1 MKPRN
6 DIQLVRTIPERC
18 RICYTCVR
26 ECPAKAI
33 RVVHGQAEVIPER
46 CIGCGNCV
54 KVCSQ
59 KAKEIYSPIDE
70 VMQVLKNKQPTIALL
85 APSFPAEFSDC
96 SPYQVCGALKQLG
109 FTYVVEVGAGADLV
123 SRAYRNLLSENPGRS
138 YIATTCPAV
147 VAYVER
153 YFPQLVPFLAPVVS
167 PMVATAR
174 ATRRM
179 YGKCFFVV
187 FIGPCIA
194 KKGEAQSESLA
205 NEVNEVLTFAEMR
218 QILDIALPNWK
229 IDSKEIPFDPP
240 ISGPGSLFPISR
252 GLIQSASIP
261 EDLTTG
267 NVIVAEGRSDFVEAI
282 REFDEGHCRPHLL
295 EILACEGCIMGPGY
309 SQKATLYRRRSYV
322 SQYVQNKLKHIDW
335 QLWRQ
340 QMALL
345 AQIEMSRKY
354 IPYEQH
360 SPQPTSAQIEEIMHT
375 LGKFKPE
382 DELNCGAC
390 GYDTCLEHAI
400 AIYNGLAQT
409 EMCLPFTIQRLRE
422 TIQNLAE
429 SNKKLEKT
437 QENLMQAE
445 KLASVGQLAAGIA
458 HELNNPL
465 GVLLMYAHLL
475 LDEHGIDESLKE
487 DLKMIVTQADRCKRI
502 VSGLLHFARQNK
514 INIETTNVPRLI
526 EHACKLVIIPP
537 EINVKI
543 ADHMKNPTAELDKDQ
558 IIQVLTNL
566 ITNAVQAMPHGGTLT
581 LITEDSP
588 DEIYI
593 TVEDTG
599 TGIPKENVTK
609 IFEPFFTTKEMG
621 KGTGMGLAITYGI
634 VKMHRGQITVESNDN
649 PKDGPTGTKFYI
661 SLPRYA
667 TPANEV
673 KEMDMK
679 DWLEAQEVIENS
691 QNTAT

>member
-1 MKPRN
+1 MKPRD

-33 RVVHGQAEVIPER
+33 RVVHGQAEVIRER

-59 KAKEIYSPIDE
+59 RAKEIYSPIE
-70 VMQVLKNKQPTIALL
+70 SVFNLLKRSEPCVALL
-85 APSFPAEFSDC
+85 APSFPAEFTEFPPRKLC
-96 SPYQVCGALKQLG
+96 AILKRFG
-109 FTYVVEVGAGADLV
+109 FSYVVEVGAGADLV
-123 SRAYRNLLSENPGRS
+123 SRAYRQLLTENPSRS

-147 VAYVER
+147 VAYIER
-153 YFPQLVPFLAPVVS
+153 YFPQLIPFMAPIVS
-167 PMVATAR
+167 PMVAAAR
-174 ATRRM
+174 AVRRM
-179 YGKCFFVV
+179 YGKKLSIV

-194 KKGEAQSESLA
+194 KKGEAQSEAL
-205 NEVNEVLTFAEMR
+205 NDEVTEVLTFSEMR
-218 QILDIALPNWK
+218 QILDTHFPEWK
-229 IDSKEIPFDPP
+229 QVDEEQNFDPP
-240 ISGPGSLFPISR
+240 IAGPGSLFPISR

-261 EDLTTG
+261 EDLTTD

-282 REFDEGHCRPHLL
+282 REFDEGQCRPNLL

-309 SQKATLYRRRSYV
+309 SQKATLYRRRTYV
-322 SQYVQNKLKHIDW
+322 SQYVRDKLKHIDW

-345 AQIEMSRKY
+345 AQINMSRQY
-354 IPYEQH
+354 IPYEQQT
-360 SPQPTSAQIEEIMHT
+360 PEPTSLQIEEIMHS

-400 AIYNGLAQT
+400 AIYHGLAQT

-429 SNKKLEKT
+429 SNEKLEKT
-437 QENLMQAE
+437 QETLMQAE
-445 KLASVGQLAAGIA
+445 KLASIGQLAAGIA

-465 GVLLMYAHLL
+465 GVVLMYAHLL
-475 LDEHGIDESLKE
+475 LDEYGTEESLKE
-487 DLKMIVTQADRCKRI
+487 DLKMIATQADRCKRI

-514 INIETTNVPRLI
+514 ISIETTNIPKLL
-526 EHACKLVIIPP
+526 EHACKLVIIPSN
-537 EINVKI
+537 IQLKI
-543 ADHMKNPTAELDKDQ
+543 ANHMRNPIAELDKEQ
-558 IIQVLTNL
+558 ITQVLTNL
-566 ITNAVQAMPHGGTLT
+566 MTNAIQAMPNGGTLT
-581 LITEDSP
+581 LITEDAS

-599 TGIPKENVTK
+599 TGIPKENLSK

-621 KGTGMGLAITYGI
+621 KGAGMGLAITYGI
-634 VKMHRGQITVESNDN
+634 IKMHRGQITVESNDN
-649 PKDGPTGTKFYI
+649 PKDGPTGTRFYI
-661 SLPRYA
+661 SLPRNVN
-667 TPANEV
+667 PINGIKEV
-673 KEMDMK
+673 DIKE
-679 DWLEAQEVIENS
+679 WFHEAEMIENMPKS
-691 QNTAT
+691 S

>member
-1 MKPRN
+1 MKPRTE
-6 DIQLVRTIPERC
+6 IQLVKTIPERC

-33 RVVHGQAEVIPER
+33 RVVHGQAEVIRER

-59 KAKEIYSPIDE
+59 RAKEIYSPIE
-70 VMQVLKNKQPTIALL
+70 QVLKLLEGKNPCVALL
-85 APSFPAEFSDC
+85 APSFPAEFTEC
-96 SPYQVCGALKQLG
+96 TPGKLCAILKRLG
-109 FTYVVEVGAGADLV
+109 FKYVVEVGAGADLV
-123 SRAYRNLLSENPGRS
+123 SKAYRQLLSENPDKS

-153 YFPQLVPFLAPVVS
+153 YFPQLVPFLAPIVS
-167 PMVATAR
+167 PMIATAR
-174 ATRRM
+174 AVRRM
-179 YGKCFFVV
+179 YGRDISVV

-194 KKGEAQSESLA
+194 KKGEAQSEAL
-205 NEVNEVLTFAEMR
+205 NEEVTEVLTFAEMR
-218 QILDIALPNWK
+218 EILNTHFPEWK
-229 IDSKEIPFDPP
+229 RVDEEQNFDPP

-261 EDLTTG
+261 EDLTTN
-267 NVIVAEGRSDFVEAI
+267 NVVVAEGRQDFVEAI
-282 REFDEGHCRPHLL
+282 REFDEGQCRPNLL

-309 SQKATLYRRRSYV
+309 SQKATLYRRRTYV
-322 SQYVQNKLKHIDW
+322 SHYVRNKLKHIDW

-340 QMALL
+340 QMEVL
-345 AQIEMSRKY
+345 AQIKMNRQY
-354 IPYEQH
+354 IPYEQRA
-360 SPQPTSAQIEEIMHT
+360 PEPTPAQIEEIMHS

-390 GYDTCLEHAI
+390 GYDTCMEHAI
-400 AIYNGLAQT
+400 AIYHGLAQT

-429 SNKKLEKT
+429 SNEKLEKT
-437 QENLMQAE
+437 QETLMQAE
-445 KLASVGQLAAGIA
+445 KLASIGQLAAGIA

-465 GVLLMYAHLL
+465 GVVLMYAHLL
-475 LDEHGIDESLKE
+475 LDEYGTDESLKE
-487 DLKMIVTQADRCKRI
+487 DLKMIATQADRCKRI

-514 INIETTNVPRLI
+514 LTIESTNVPKLV
-526 EHACKLVIIPP
+526 EHASKMVIIPP
-537 EINVKI
+537 NIHLKI
-543 ADHMKNPTAELDKDQ
+543 AEHVRNPVAELDKEQ
-558 IIQVLTNL
+558 ITQVLTNL
-566 ITNAVQAMPHGGTLT
+566 ITNAVQAMPNGGTLT
-581 LITEDSP
+581 LITEDAP

-599 TGIPKENVTK
+599 VGIPKENLSK

-634 VKMHRGQITVESNDN
+634 IKMHRGQITVESNDN
-649 PKDGPTGTKFYI
+649 PKDGPTGTRFYI
-661 SLPRYA
+661 SLPRYV
-667 TPANEV
+667 TPTTGI
-673 KEMDMK
+673 KEEDLK
-679 DWLEAQEVIENS
+679 EWFQETEMAEDTS
-691 QNTAT
+691 KSS